1 MGWVFVLDRGADD
14 DDDDDDLQSHGHEET
29 DSTVGETEFSEE

>member
-1 MGWVFVLDRGADD
+1 MWRDGWVFFGKA
-14 DDDDDDLQSHGHEET
+14 DDDLQSHGHKET

>member
-1 MGWVFVLDRGADD
+1 MEGFDGLGFCLGGGA
-14 DDDDDDLQSHGHEET
+14 DDDLQSHGHEET

>member
-1 MGWVFVLDRGADD
+1 MWRDLFGWGSD

>member
-1 MGWVFVLDRGADD
+1 MGWVGFWMG
-14 DDDDDDLQSHGHEET
+14 DDDLQSHGHEET